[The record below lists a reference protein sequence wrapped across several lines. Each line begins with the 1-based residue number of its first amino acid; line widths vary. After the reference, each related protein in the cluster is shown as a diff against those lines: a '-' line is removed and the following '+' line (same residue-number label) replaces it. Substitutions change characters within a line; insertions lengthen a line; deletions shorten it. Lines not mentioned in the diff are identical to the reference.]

1 MQFLLGLV
9 WLSLFLFSLWL
20 TAKCFVVTIG
30 AENNGLIYKSLK
42 YKVFSVFYW
51 LIVSFVWDFCFSFIT
66 IKFGW

>member
-9 WLSLFLFSLWL
+9 WLSFFLFSLWL

-30 AENNGLIYKSLK
+30 TENNGLFDKSLK
-42 YKVFSVFYW
+42 YKFLGVSYW

-66 IKFGW
+66 IKFG